1 MSACIIKRTRTRT
14 QNFKKTD
21 PGSLKTADPMLKFTI
36 MVKIFFLNLRLLI
49 SNMKIVFT
57 NPSPKERKEYLDKAF
72 LVPNLIFTL

>member
-1 MSACIIKRTRTRT
+1 MHYKADSDTDTELQKNGPWVFKNGGPHAII
-14 QNFKKTD
+14 D
-21 PGSLKTADPMLKFTI
+21 
-36 MVKIFFLNLRLLI
+36 KIFFLNLRLLI